1 MQIML
6 IGEYIRK
13 VRLDQ
18 GLTQEALCEGC
29 CAVSTLS
36 RLEGGKLVPGYTLVH
51 ALLQRLGLPGDRY
64 FALLGESEAAA
75 EALKKDIR
83 ADEIR
88 FRKALADQRPQIR
101 EEAMEKLARL
111 ETLTEEDDRITR
123 QYILNARVTL
133 GRPEG
138 PYSVQE
144 RLEMLMEAIRLTVP
158 RFDLDKIGLFRYSIN
173 ETTVINQI
181 AEAYAN
187 AGEKEKAAGIYSQLL
202 DYIESHDQK
211 LPGFANHFCLVS
223 HDYAIN
229 LALSRQYAEASALA
243 ERGWELCVAYGD
255 YQFLAGFLAI
265 LAECSFFLG
274 EKEKSAK
281 LYCQAYCLYD
291 ATADDRNR
299 ETMRREMRERLGL
312 KPPY

>member
-6 IGEYIRK
+6 IGEYIK
-13 VRLDQ
+13 KGRLDQ

-36 RLEGGKLVPGYTLVH
+36 RLEGGKLIPGYTLVH

-64 FALLGESEAAA
+64 FALLGENEAAA

-88 FRKALADQRPQIR
+88 FRKALADQRPKIR

-111 ETLTEEDDRITR
+111 EALTVEDDRITR
-123 QYILNARVTL
+123 QYILNARITL

-138 PYSVQE
+138 PYSVREQ
-144 RLEMLMEAIRLTVP
+144 LDMLMEAIRLTVP
-158 RFDLDKIGLFRYSIN
+158 RFDLDKIGLFRYSMN
-173 ETTVINQI
+173 ETTIINRI
-181 AEAYAN
+181 AGAYAD
-187 AGEKEKAAGIYSQLL
+187 AGEKEKAIGIYNQLL
-202 DYIESHDQK
+202 SYIDAHDRD
-211 LPGFANHFCLVS
+211 LPGFANHFCFVAQN
-223 HDYAIN
+223 YAID
-229 LALSRQYAEASALA
+229 LSLWGHYKEAIVLA

-274 EKEKSAK
+274 EKEKSAR

-291 ATADDRNR
+291 ATRDSRNR
-299 ETMRREMRERLGL
+299 ETMRREMREHLGL

>member
-6 IGEYIRK
+6 IGEYIRQR
-13 VRLDQ
+13 RLDL
-18 GLTQEALCEGC
+18 GITQAELCEGC

-36 RLEGGKLVPGYTLVH
+36 RLEAGKQVPGRALVH
-51 ALLQRLGLPGDRY
+51 ALLQRLGLPEEQY
-64 FALLGESEAAA
+64 FALLGESEAAV

-88 FRKALADQRPQIR
+88 FHKALADQRPQIR

-111 ETLTEEDDRITR
+111 EALTEEDDRITR
-123 QYILNARVTL
+123 QYILSSKVTL

-144 RLEMLMEAIRLTVP
+144 RLDMLMGAIRLTVP

-181 AEAYAN
+181 ASAYAN
-187 AGEKEKAAGIYSQLL
+187 AGEREKAAGIYSQLL
-202 DYIESHDQK
+202 SYIEAHDRN
-211 LPGFANHFCLVS
+211 LPGFANHFCLVA
-223 HDYAIN
+223 HNYAID
-229 LALSRQYAEASALA
+229 LGLWGHYKEAIALA

-291 ATADDRNR
+291 VTRDNRNR
-299 ETMRREMRERLGL
+299 ETMRQEMRERLGL

>member
-1 MQIML
+1 MQIRL
-6 IGEYIRK
+6 IGEYIRQR
-13 VRLDQ
+13 RLDL
-18 GLTQEALCEGC
+18 GITQEDLCEGC
-29 CAVSTLS
+29 CAASTLS
-36 RLEGGKLVPGYTLVH
+36 RLESGKLVPGRALVH
-51 ALLQRLGLPGDRY
+51 ALLQRLGLPEGQY

-111 ETLTEEDDRITR
+111 EALTEEDDQITR
-123 QYILNARVTL
+123 QYILSSKVTL

-144 RLEMLMEAIRLTVP
+144 RLDMLMEAIRLTVP
-158 RFDLDKIGLFRYSIN
+158 RFDIEKIGLFRYSIN
-173 ETTVINQI
+173 ETTIINQI

-187 AGEKEKAAGIYSQLL
+187 TGEREKAAGIYSQLL
-202 DYIESHDQK
+202 DYIASHDQK

-229 LALSRQYAEASALA
+229 LALSKQYAEAAALA
-243 ERGWELCVAYGD
+243 EHGWELCVTYGE

-274 EKEKSAK
+274 QKEKSAK

-299 ETMRREMRERLGL
+299 ETMRREIGERLGM